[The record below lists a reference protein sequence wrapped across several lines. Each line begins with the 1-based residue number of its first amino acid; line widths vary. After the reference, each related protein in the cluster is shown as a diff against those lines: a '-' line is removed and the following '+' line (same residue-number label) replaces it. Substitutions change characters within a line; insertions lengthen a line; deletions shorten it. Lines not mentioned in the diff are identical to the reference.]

1 MEWMMGLVIM
11 LGITYFA
18 LMVSH
23 YFVVWLIKV
32 MKWDKTDWF
41 HDMVEEES
49 NYNG

>member
-1 MEWMMGLVIM
+1 MDWIIGLVIM

-32 MKWDKTDWF
+32 MKLHETGWF
-41 HDMVEEES
+41 ELEEME
-49 NYNG
+49 